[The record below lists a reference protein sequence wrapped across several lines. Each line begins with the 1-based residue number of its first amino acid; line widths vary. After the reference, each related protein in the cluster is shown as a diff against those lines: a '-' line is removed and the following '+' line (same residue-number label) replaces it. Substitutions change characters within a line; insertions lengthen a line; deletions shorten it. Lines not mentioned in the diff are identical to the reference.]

1 MKMTLNGSR
10 PHNRKSGISQ
20 QPLIGSSSNFKLKPK
35 RPNQN
40 YKLLAM
46 KMTSMADDLKII
58 KREYLRN
65 HIHLSLEY
73 QTKIQNIVGNK
84 DDVLWKMTSKY

>member
-1 MKMTLNGSR
+1 
-10 PHNRKSGISQ
+10 
-20 QPLIGSSSNFKLKPK
+20 
-35 RPNQN
+35 
-40 YKLLAM
+40 M